1 MHYIVETFHFFYFL
15 FSFLRVSFFFFFT
28 EMFFKY
34 IFYFCSLICILRFC
48 AFFVLLVLFWCFWC
62 FWCFLCFLCVQNL
75 FVKKIKNKKFK
86 TALITSLYYYFQVVS
101 YNRWGREWTGTVNNS
116 EWWEGGGGRDKA
128 LKQTFTSYFFLFVVS
143 FYCLLKNHKFQLA
156 HRTQVINCCY
166 INTF

>member
-1 MHYIVETFHFFYFL
+1 MRTDHFFYDIYEDFRKWFKGTLVFSALPCRDFSFFL
-15 FSFLRVSFFFFFT
+15 FSIFFSSRFFFFFFT

-116 EWWEGGGGRDKA
+116 EWWEGGGGGIR
-128 LKQTFTSYFFLFVVS
+128 
-143 FYCLLKNHKFQLA
+143 H
-156 HRTQVINCCY
+156 
-166 INTF
+166 